1 METDIEETPS
11 KKPPSIVISKP
22 PSIIISKVNETT
34 PEKEELD
41 VYKNVKESENNQFNT
56 KKFLIGFFTPGVVL
70 ILFFMTMDYLD
81 YKHDEWEEEM
91 EDAYGYYWDENYE
104 DWDGWKDEVGPEPI
118 EALDFEEVLSILS
131 ILFFIYIL
139 AIIFAFGTKK
149 NHLGLGLLTP
159 AFLIFMLILFSL

>member
-1 METDIEETPS
+1 MGTDIDKTPNQ
-11 KKPPSIVISKP
+11 KPPSIVISKP
-22 PSIIISKVNETT
+22 PSIIISKINETT
-34 PEKEELD
+34 PEKDIKQLSQ
-41 VYKNVKESENNQFNT
+41 NVKESEPNKFNI
-56 KKFLIGFFTPGVVL
+56 KEYLIGLFSPVVVL
-70 ILFFMTMDYLD
+70 ILFFMTMYYLD
-81 YKHDEWEEEM
+81 EKHDDWEDKM
-91 EDAYGYYWDENYE
+91 EDTYGYYWDENYE

>member
-11 KKPPSIVISKP
+11 KKPRSIVISKP

-70 ILFFMTMDYLD
+70 ILFLMTLGYLD
-81 YKHDEWEEEM
+81 DKHNEWEDEYR
-91 EDAYGYYWDENYE
+91 DNYYYE
-104 DWDGWKDEVGPEPI
+104 FYDYDVPPEPI
-118 EALDFEEVLSILS
+118 DIEEIEDEITTCFIL
-131 ILFFIYIL
+131 LFIIYIL
-139 AIIFAFGTKK
+139 AIIYAFVTGQKD
-149 NHLGLGLLTP
+149 LGLGLIIIPFLTIL
-159 AFLIFMLILFSL
+159 LIILNI

>member
-34 PEKEELD
+34 SEKEELD

-70 ILFFMTMDYLD
+70 ILFFMTIDYLD
-81 YKHDEWEEEM
+81 DKHDEWEEEYT
-91 EDAYGYYWDENYE
+91 DNYYYE
-104 DWDGWKDEVGPEPI
+104 FYDYDIPPEPI
-118 EALDFEEVLSILS
+118 DLDYGVIFSMIVIL
-131 ILFFIYIL
+131 LFIYII
-139 AIIFAFGTKK
+139 AIIYAFFVSGQKD
-149 NHLGLGLLTP
+149 LGLGLITTSLLMI
-159 AFLIFMLILFSL
+159 FLGLYMYMT